1 VGSTQERYTYVTTE
15 KGHGRIETRT
25 YYLCTDHDFL
35 KIYRPSWKDL
45 NGIGMM
51 ISKVEK
57 NGVMTEEKHFH
68 MNWSRQ
74 TAGAIP
80 TGTEGQTL
88 KKEKSGQSSARKSG
102 PRRETSGPF
111 LLKRDTNSF
120 TIANTSSENNGRR
133 IYTVCESGFLPDWLP
148 AGQTG

>member
-1 VGSTQERYTYVTTE
+1 MGSTQERYTYVTTE
-15 KGHGRIETRT
+15 KGHGRIEIRT

-68 MNWSRQ
+68 INFIDGR
-74 TAGAIP
+74 
-80 TGTEGQTL
+80 EGICRISQKSLGSGELITL
-88 KKEKSGQSSARKSG
+88 VSGCDVQ
-102 PRRETSGPF
+102 RRPF
-111 LLKRDTNSF
+111 QN
-120 TIANTSSENNGRR
+120 EG
-133 IYTVCESGFLPDWLP
+133 
-148 AGQTG
+148 